1 MSYFGIRLTRLDK
14 PSRGGYLSRMENNTE
29 PQSETRN
36 LDVRRTPEELELFL
50 LSLEEAG
57 VELNT
62 W

>member
-14 PSRGGYLSRMENNTE
+14 TSRGEYLSCMESNTE

>member
-14 PSRGGYLSRMENNTE
+14 PIRGGYLSCMETNTE

>member
-1 MSYFGIRLTRLDK
+1 
-14 PSRGGYLSRMENNTE
+14 MEINTE

-50 LSLEEAG
+50 LSLEEAS

>member
-1 MSYFGIRLTRLDK
+1 
-14 PSRGGYLSRMENNTE
+14 MEPNTE
-29 PQSETRN
+29 PKSETRN

-57 VELNT
+57 VDLNT

>member
-14 PSRGGYLSRMENNTE
+14 PIRRGYLSRMETNTE